1 MIVSV
6 ALITAGLC
14 ASWYLTVSKS
24 LDLDDAELVSSIVA
38 IAASVGALVSATFV
52 IFSYLQTNRAFIE
65 AQRPQ
70 LLILLENKYESETN
84 LPVSFIHYN
93 NITHNKF
100 DDLTIV
106 VEVTIDGTKYS
117 LGHLF
122 RSGMTMIGQDSRQ
135 RSFKPCDELANVGL
149 DMPAYESLGSKIEL
163 DITYE
168 YTFYR
173 KLDRVHAQKYEWN
186 GNSKRWEIC

>member
-1 MIVSV
+1 
-6 ALITAGLC
+6 
-14 ASWYLTVSKS
+14 LTVSKS

-38 IAASVGALVSATFV
+38 IAASIGALVSATFV

-70 LLILLENKYESETN
+70 LLILVDNKYENGTN
-84 LPVSFIHYN
+84 LPVSFIHYQ

-100 DDLTIV
+100 DDLTIRLEFTV
-106 VEVTIDGTKYS
+106 DGTKYS
-117 LGHLF
+117 LDHLF
-122 RSGMTMIGQDSRQ
+122 RSDMTMIGQDRRQ
-135 RSFKPCDELANVGL
+135 RNFKTYDELANVGV
-149 DMPAYESLGSKIEL
+149 DMPTHESLGSRMEL

-168 YTFYR
+168 YTFDR